1 VWWVLGGLAAVIG
14 VVFAAVVIVAVVKHQ
29 IPKLAVGQCVSSDDY
44 AALILR
50 PADCA
55 NIDAVYQF
63 AGEAQQGKCPD
74 GERVEDGVYF
84 YLEKANTEQLCF
96 ALNLRQGECY
106 LMDLSE
112 KTMAHEACAG
122 APARASSTTGAIK
135 VRERID
141 GEVDES
147 RCPTDTTPLAYSEP
161 ARLYCLEK
169 ATGGP
174 LSTF

>member
-1 VWWVLGGLAAVIG
+1 MLGGVATVIG
-14 VVFAAVVIVAVVKHQ
+14 VVLVAVVIVALVKHQ
-29 IPKLAVGQCVSSDDY
+29 DPALAVGDCVSSDDY
-44 AALILR
+44 AALDLR
-50 PADCA
+50 PTNCSD
-55 NIDAVYQF
+55 IDAVYQY
-63 AGEAQQGKCPD
+63 AGKAERGKCPD

-84 YLEKANTEQLCF
+84 YLEKTNKEQLCF

-112 KTMAHEACAG
+112 KTMTHEACAS
-122 APARASSTTGAIK
+122 APSLASSTTGALK

-147 RCPTDTTPLAYSEP
+147 RCPTDTTPLAYTDP

-169 ATGGP
+169 ADGGP
-174 LSTF
+174 LSSF

>member
-1 VWWVLGGLAAVIG
+1 VLGGLAAVIG

-29 IPKLAVGQCVSSDDY
+29 GPGLAVGQCVSSDDY
-44 AALILR
+44 AALNLR
-50 PADCA
+50 RTDCA

-63 AGEAQQGKCPD
+63 AGDAEQGKCPD

-84 YLEKANTEQLCF
+84 YLEKTNGEQLCF

-112 KTMAHEACAG
+112 KTMAHEACAA
-122 APARASSTTGAIK
+122 APSLASSTTAALK

-141 GEVDES
+141 GEMDES
-147 RCPTDTTPLAYSEP
+147 RCPADTTPLAYSDP

-174 LSTF
+174 LSSF